1 MECSNLV
8 GDMVNVLEVN
18 KVADM
23 VVAEL
28 ATWWSMRWPTR
39 GADMEVVADTMVN
52 MEVDKVADTVAH
64 MKVEMV
70 ADMVVNEVANMLANM
85 EVDKVVDMVAD
96 MEVDKVTDKKR
107 WSTWSWTW

>member
-1 MECSNLV
+1 M

-52 MEVDKVADTVAH
+52 MEVDKVADTVA
-64 MKVEMV
+64 
-70 ADMVVNEVANMLANM
+70 
-85 EVDKVVDMVAD
+85 DKVADMVAD
-96 MEVDKVTDKKR
+96 MAADMTFNFF
-107 WSTWSWTW
+107 